1 MFASFALAVSP
12 LASQKKKARAAEDA
26 AAAAADAIAA
36 SKARLDKI
44 LADGNAQVDKAK
56 ADGDS
61 DMADVRLDAS
71 IYDTIFF
78 IIHFYFNVDDFNSII
93 LPIMYQCRY
102 LPAYA
107 DLPADNINA
116 NINASWERSILD
128 HEEWLADNSRVLNG
142 SDSNHSAPG
151 LEYFVRWSS
160 TDR

>member
-1 MFASFALAVSP
+1 MKQPLCTLLTFQSFQRQRPITGTATLASHAARRPLYLFASFALAVSP

-71 IYDTIFF
+71 IYDTIFIF
-78 IIHFYFNVDDFNSII
+78 FEKKH
-93 LPIMYQCRY
+93 
-102 LPAYA
+102 
-107 DLPADNINA
+107 
-116 NINASWERSILD
+116 
-128 HEEWLADNSRVLNG
+128 
-142 SDSNHSAPG
+142 
-151 LEYFVRWSS
+151 
-160 TDR
+160 